1 MLSTS
6 LEVQFLNKAKQDL
19 GGKTNIFLGCRMCIW
34 SKEAKVV
41 LKKNLLNELSQR
53 LIGSCFVRDA
63 LRRPYDALQGIDRCH
78 NRKDCDF
85 PLSM

>member
-34 SKEAKVV
+34 SKEAKVL
-41 LKKNLLNELSQR
+41 LKKTFTEVNWVVF
-53 LIGSCFVRDA
+53 CT
-63 LRRPYDALQGIDRCH
+63 RCL
-78 NRKDCDF
+78 KKAI
-85 PLSM
+85 